1 MQSEVLQYHSHY
13 LKDALSCGLTHIT
26 LLNEAETNL
35 QDSDFYLPISD
46 EDTEVKVSLS
56 KDWHLVRGRAK
67 FHTQICPTL
76 GPKLLTTT
84 LTSFYLALCQF
95 SVNTGCLGLLSNAD
109 GQ

>member
-1 MQSEVLQYHSHY
+1 MHSEVLQYHSHY

-84 LTSFYLALCQF
+84 LTSF
-95 SVNTGCLGLLSNAD
+95 
-109 GQ
+109 